1 MSTKQKNLLTGI
13 RDVDRLIIDEL
24 SDEDFLNMCS
34 LNRTYAERVCT
45 DDYFRLRT
53 KARFPETIPYKV
65 LPTWKNHYLSIV
77 KYIDLL
83 KREYNYDYVPS
94 DENPEYLY
102 IAMEYFTDSNPSNL
116 SIDDSQYNEFSAEEG
131 LLAAIQA
138 DDLDIVKYL
147 VDVQRADIDFYDGD
161 PLNIAIQIQ
170 SLEIIEYLM
179 EAGAEYDIDDL
190 LDKAQ
195 YNRNPLIIDY
205 LESLEFP

>member
-34 LNRTYAERVCT
+34 LNRTYAERVC
-45 DDYFRLRT
+45 DDSYFRLRT

-65 LPTWKNHYLSIV
+65 LPKWKNHYLSIV

-83 KREYNYDYVPS
+83 KREYNYDYIIS
-94 DENPEYLY
+94 DRNPEYLY

-138 DDLDIVKYL
+138 DDLSIVKYL
-147 VDVQRADIDFYDGD
+147 VDVQRADIDFYDGEA
-161 PLNIAIQIQ
+161 LNKAIQIQ